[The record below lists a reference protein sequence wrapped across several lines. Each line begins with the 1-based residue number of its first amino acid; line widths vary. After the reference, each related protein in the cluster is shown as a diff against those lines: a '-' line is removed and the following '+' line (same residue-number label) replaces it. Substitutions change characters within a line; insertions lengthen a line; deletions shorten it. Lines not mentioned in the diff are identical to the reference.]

1 MLFAEPGI
9 AYLSLENKMD
19 IKQLMTAAAVII
31 AAGSAFA
38 QKTTTWVVPDAGF
51 KSTMTRTEVRNELRT
66 GDRRAW
72 HQRDGEDMVYST
84 GPQTREDVRGEV
96 ARTARARHAVN
107 VNDIYFG
114 E

>member
-1 MLFAEPGI
+1 
-9 AYLSLENKMD
+9 MD
-19 IKQLMTAAAVII
+19 IKQLTVAAALII

-51 KSTMTRTEVRNELRT
+51 KSTMTRAEVRNDLRT

-72 HQRDGEDMVYST
+72 HHRDGEDMVYSA
-84 GPQTREDVRGEV
+84 GPQSRKDVRGE
-96 ARTARARHAVN
+96 AFRTARARHTVN

-114 E
+114 Q